1 VVSAEARL
9 ARRLVKFRP
18 RKEPMPSLRRSRR
31 GVPSQFR
38 VGSGMGRL
46 IVSAWGLLVEDK
58 VCECSYWQTALF

>member
-1 VVSAEARL
+1 MGLDGVVEARARR

-18 RKEPMPSLRRSRR
+18 RKEPMPSLSRSRR

-38 VGSGMGRL
+38 VGSDMVRL

-58 VCECSYWQTALF
+58 VCG